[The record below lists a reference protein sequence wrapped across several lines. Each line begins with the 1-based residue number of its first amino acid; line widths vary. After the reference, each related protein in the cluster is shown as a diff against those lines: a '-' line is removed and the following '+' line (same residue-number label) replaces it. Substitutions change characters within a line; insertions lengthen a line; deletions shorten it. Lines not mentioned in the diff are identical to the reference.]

1 MNGLQTTAKAIEGRS
16 SQQIHRSHEE
26 HLSKAHAALTKAKDD
41 MAQYYNQQP
50 TPALT
55 FTTGDK
61 VFLNASDICT
71 TCPSKK
77 LSHHYLRPF
86 KVIHPVGTH
95 AY

>member
-1 MNGLQTTAKAIEGRS
+1 MGFKP
-16 SQQIHRSHEE
+16 QQRLLKVEAVNKFTDRMKDT
-26 HLSKAHAALTKAKDD
+26 LSKAHAALTKAKDD

-61 VFLNASDICT
+61 VFLNALDICT

-77 LSHHYLRPF
+77 LSHHYLGPF
-86 KVIHPVGTH
+86 KVIHPVGMH